1 MIIKV
6 LWRFTRKST
15 NEPYSFFT
23 IDATSPANNSFRF
36 RKKLFRFIVKMT
48 LTDEI
53 KVLDDK
59 IKENQDQHDLYREA
73 TQISVLSSKILDMY
87 EYLTGVDLGY
97 KPGVFEKVKL

>member
-1 MIIKV
+1 
-6 LWRFTRKST
+6 
-15 NEPYSFFT
+15 
-23 IDATSPANNSFRF
+23 
-36 RKKLFRFIVKMT
+36 MT

-59 IKENQDQHDLYREA
+59 VKENQDQHDLYREA

-97 KPGVFEKVKL
+97 KPGVFEKIKL